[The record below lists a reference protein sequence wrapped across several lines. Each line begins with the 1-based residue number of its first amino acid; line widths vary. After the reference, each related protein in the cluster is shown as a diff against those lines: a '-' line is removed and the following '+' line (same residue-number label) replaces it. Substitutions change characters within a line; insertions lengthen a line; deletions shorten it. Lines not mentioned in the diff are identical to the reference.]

1 MARLIIN
8 HCVYG
13 TKYNPLC
20 KIIPRTFICNN
31 TLYKILPTGGCHV
44 LFQISII
51 LSGSIS
57 LKSIRFIPVLSSA
70 FFIRSFLL
78 SLANFTCFLCCQYGC
93 SSIFSKCQ
101 HCLFRQAL
109 PRICLAVSPHWCSLH
124 TAQQFSDSQWNNV
137 VMLLLLSCRFVL
149 PWVFVFLCVYSRFPA
164 EIQPEIKEFSKL
176 THSSI
181 SSTPSIL
188 IHFLETG

>member
-1 MARLIIN
+1 MQ
-8 HCVYG
+8 
-13 TKYNPLC
+13 
-20 KIIPRTFICNN
+20 NN
-31 TLYKILPTGGCHV
+31 TTIFHLQQHIVQNSAGRRLPCP
-44 LFQISII
+44 FQISIV

-57 LKSIRFIPVLSSA
+57 LKSLRFTPVLASA

-93 SSIFSKCQ
+93 SSIFSKCR

-109 PRICLAVSPHWCSLH
+109 PRICLTVSPHWCSLH

-149 PWVFVFLCVYSRFPA
+149 PWVFCVPLR
-164 EIQPEIKEFSKL
+164 IQQIFCRN
-176 THSSI
+176 T
-181 SSTPSIL
+181 T
-188 IHFLETG
+188 